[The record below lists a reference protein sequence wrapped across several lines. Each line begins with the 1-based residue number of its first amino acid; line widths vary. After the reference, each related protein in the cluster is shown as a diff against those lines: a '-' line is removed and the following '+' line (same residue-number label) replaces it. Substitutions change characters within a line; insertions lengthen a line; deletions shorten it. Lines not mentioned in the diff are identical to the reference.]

1 MSNATWGDPEPGA
14 GEAYPQSLL
23 RYLLQQMMAQFS
35 ASGACIAL
43 FDESIG
49 QMVIRMHLRARGS
62 ASNPVR
68 NGTDPERMG
77 IPGRRTT
84 IQLNPAPT
92 TTGGLRQ
99 SSQQPER
106 PDVVLVYNGGLF
118 PVGAVYPID
127 DDDLIGYAWRSNEA
141 YIISHEDY
149 IARLHSG
156 HKTPF
161 STDSM
166 PTWYL
171 VAPILEPSID
181 EEVQNKKWLARTQGV
196 VILYRTAP
204 EAGFQPKQRFEALD
218 FTERIAL
225 YLQND
230 QLRRSQERTQDYIR
244 QLQQISTAFPTRV
257 KLASLVEDV
266 YRFTTRMVDVSSMLL
281 TLYDRDTERIYD
293 VFAISDGKRVEGLPA
308 QSVTKEDRPQ
318 WWQIAQVEKRR
329 VPLDLGDQEPD
340 QYQELLTGVWGD
352 QRKAK
357 SFLFLPMKMFTR
369 VIGSLSLTSNHSG
382 AYRHEEEILVLETMV
397 QIITVSIENA
407 KLYDKA
413 RLSLQEARQRE
424 ASLAAMN
431 SALQAVSSDLNVGEL
446 LHNLVEFA
454 AKLVQAELSTFFQL
468 SPDGRE
474 LIAEAIYAPGSRP
487 KDPAELAT
495 GSDDIAKHKE
505 LIEMIRLPF
514 KGSILEHVVGEPFFY
529 LDRST
534 IEDLAQSSEEGGGI
548 FLRETGTHRMLMIP
562 VRYQTEL
569 TGILAIHMLG
579 QSRVFAPK
587 EVGVLLAICAQAAS
601 AIRNAQ
607 LFEEIQKANAQLQQM
622 DRLKDEFIVTA
633 SHELRTPLSAI
644 QGYST
649 LLQRQ
654 HARTTPQQ
662 ILRFATK
669 IAEATQQLSALVVS
683 MTEASQLGTLD
694 KKLDLQTGPVKLLT
708 AAEVARNI
716 LSANIERK
724 ITLHVPPDLWVVCDP
739 FRLRQVMSNLL
750 DNAAKYSPPESHIE
764 LEASATRLS
773 HLQLPQ
779 DQVDP
784 EQNDMDVAL
793 VRVIDEGEGIL
804 EEDQQKIFEKFVR
817 ASRSLTTPVR
827 GSGLGLYI
835 CRRYIEAM
843 GGRLWLERSTPGGG
857 SVFSFYL
864 PRIDAPPEAGEQHEP
879 V

>member
-1 MSNATWGDPEPGA
+1 MSNATWGEPEPQTDN
-14 GEAYPQSLL
+14 AYPQSLL
-23 RYLLQQMMAQFS
+23 RHQLQQMMAQLT

-49 QMVIRMHLRARGS
+49 QMVIRMHVRARGTT
-62 ASNPVR
+62 ASPVR
-68 NGTDPERMG
+68 NGVDSERLG

-84 IQLNPAPT
+84 IQLNPASSS
-92 TTGGLRQ
+92 TGGLRHPAP
-99 SSQQPER
+99 QPEK
-106 PDVVLVYNGGLF
+106 PDVVLVHNGDLF

-127 DDDLIGYAWRSNEA
+127 HDLIGYAWRRNEA
-141 YIISHEDY
+141 YIMRHEDY
-149 IARLHSG
+149 IAMFHPGR
-156 HKTPF
+156 KTPF
-161 STDSM
+161 ATDAIPS
-166 PTWYL
+166 WYL
-171 VAPILEPSID
+171 VAPILEPPIN
-181 EEVQNKKWLARTQGV
+181 EEQNRKWLARTLGV
-196 VILYRTAP
+196 VVLYRLAP
-204 EAGFQPKQRFEALD
+204 GAGFQQKHRFEALN

-230 QLRRSQERTQDYIR
+230 QLRRSQDRTLDYIR
-244 QLQQISTAFPTRV
+244 RLQQISTAFPTRV
-257 KLASLVEDV
+257 ILASLVEDV
-266 YRFTTRMVDVSSMLL
+266 YHFVTGMVDASSMLL
-281 TLYDRDTERIYD
+281 TLYDRDTDRIYD
-293 VFAISDGKRVEGLPA
+293 VFAVSNGKRVEGLPA

-318 WWQIAQVEKRR
+318 WWQIAQVEQRG
-329 VPLDLGDQEPD
+329 VLLNLSDQEPD

-352 QRKAK
+352 QRQAK

-369 VIGSLSLTSNHSG
+369 VIGSLSLTSMHTN
-382 AYRHEEEILVLETMV
+382 AYRPEEILVLETMV

-424 ASLAAMN
+424 ESLAAMN

-454 AKLVQAELSTFFQL
+454 AKLVQAELCTFFQL
-468 SPDGRE
+468 SPDGQE
-474 LIAEAIYAPGSRP
+474 LIAEAMYAPANRP
-487 KDPAELAT
+487 KDLMELAT
-495 GSDDIAKHKE
+495 RSNNMAKHKE

-514 KGSILEHVVGEPFFY
+514 KDSILERVAGEPFFY

-534 IEDLAQSSEEGGGI
+534 IEDLARSSEEGGVI
-548 FLRETGTHRMLMIP
+548 FLRETGTHQMLMIP

-569 TGILAIHMLG
+569 TGILAIHMLEH
-579 QSRVFAPK
+579 SRVFAPK

-607 LFEEIQKANAQLQQM
+607 LFEEIQEANAQLQQM
-622 DRLKDEFIVTA
+622 DKLKDEFIVTA

-694 KKLDLQTGPVKLLT
+694 KKLDLQTGPAKLST

-716 LSANIERK
+716 LSANIEQE
-724 ITLHVPPDLWVVCDP
+724 ITLHVPPDLWVLCDP
-739 FRLRQVMSNLL
+739 LRLRQVMSNLL
-750 DNAAKYSPPESHIE
+750 DNAAKYAPAQSHIE

-773 HLQLPQ
+773 QLQLPE

-784 EQNDMDVAL
+784 EQNDMDVAR

-817 ASRSLTTPVR
+817 APRSLTTPVR

-843 GGRLWLERSTPGGG
+843 GGKLWLERSTPGGG

-864 PRIDAPPEAGEQHEP
+864 PRIDAPTETGEQHEP
-879 V
+879 A

>member
-1 MSNATWGDPEPGA
+1 MSNATWGDPESRA
-14 GEAYPQSLL
+14 DNAYPQSLL
-23 RYLLQQMMAQFS
+23 RHHLQQMMAQFT

-49 QMVIRMHLRARGS
+49 QMVIRMHVRARGTSSNSMRS
-62 ASNPVR
+62 A
-68 NGTDPERMG
+68 TDPERMG

-84 IQLNPAPT
+84 IQLNPAPGT
-92 TTGGLRQ
+92 AGGLRHPAP
-99 SSQQPER
+99 QPEK
-106 PDVVLVYNGGLF
+106 PDVVLVHNGDLF

-127 DDDLIGYAWRSNEA
+127 HDLIGYAWRRNEA
-141 YIISHEDY
+141 YIMRHEDY
-149 IARLHSG
+149 MAMFHPGR
-156 HKTPF
+156 KTPF
-161 STDSM
+161 LSDTIPS
-166 PTWYL
+166 WYL
-171 VAPILEPSID
+171 VAPILEPSIN
-181 EEVQNKKWLARTQGV
+181 EEQNRKWLARTLGV
-196 VILYRTAP
+196 VVLYQTP
-204 EAGFQPKQRFEALD
+204 PGAGFQQKQRFEALN

-225 YLQND
+225 YLRND
-230 QLRRSQERTQDYIR
+230 QLRRSQDRTLDYISR
-244 QLQQISTAFPTRV
+244 LQQISTAFPTRV

-266 YRFTTRMVDVSSMLL
+266 YRFATDMVDASSMLL
-281 TLYDRDTERIYD
+281 TLYDRDTDRIYD
-293 VFAISDGKRVEGLPA
+293 VFAVSDGKRVEGLPA
-308 QSVTKEDRPQ
+308 QSVPKEDRPQ
-318 WWQIAQVEKRR
+318 WWQIAQVEQRR
-329 VPLDLGDQEPD
+329 VLLNLSDQEPD

-352 QRKAK
+352 QRKAR
-357 SFLFLPMKMFTR
+357 SFLFLPMKMFKR
-369 VIGSLSLTSNHSG
+369 VIGSLSLASAHSG
-382 AYRHEEEILVLETMV
+382 AYRPEEILVLETMV

-424 ASLAAMN
+424 ESLAAMN

-468 SPDGRE
+468 SPDGQE
-474 LIAEAIYAPGSRP
+474 LIAEAIYAPASRP
-487 KDPAELAT
+487 KDLTELVT
-495 GSDDIAKHKE
+495 RSDDMAKHKE

-514 KGSILEHVVGEPFFY
+514 KGSILESVAGEPFFY

-548 FLRETGTHRMLMIP
+548 FLRETGTHQMLMIP

-607 LFEEIQKANAQLQQM
+607 LFEEIQEANAQLQHM
-622 DRLKDEFIVTA
+622 DKLKDEFIVTA

-694 KKLDLQTGPVKLLT
+694 KKLDLQTGPVKLST

-716 LSANIERK
+716 LSANIEQEIR
-724 ITLHVPPDLWVVCDP
+724 LHVPPDLWVLCDP
-739 FRLRQVMSNLL
+739 LRLRQVMSNLL
-750 DNAAKYSPPESHIE
+750 DNAAKYAPAKSHIE

-773 HLQLPQ
+773 HLQLPE

-784 EQNDMDVAL
+784 EQNDMDVAR

-817 ASRSLTTPVR
+817 APRSLTTPVR

-843 GGRLWLERSTPGGG
+843 GGKLWLERSTPGGG

-864 PRIDAPPEAGEQHEP
+864 PRIDAPTETGEQHEP
-879 V
+879 A